1 MSDRYRGTIEFPAS
15 ALEIEEI
22 RKEVIK
28 EGVYFDH
35 DGPQAQFDNE
45 VQINDGV
52 FFLTVGAARYGQFE
66 LMETALKENG
76 IPFDRDSE
84 AFYDMTP
91 ERVIYRP
98 EKDGSPEQE
107 LTFQLMDDEPVVSVA
122 ALREIMYPSSL
133 SPGEILT
140 GGYALAALESYLNE
154 HFPAYPPLTDWV
166 KEG

>member
-45 VQINDGV
+45 VQINSGI
-52 FFLTVGAARYGQFE
+52 FFLTVGAARWGQFE
-66 LMETALKENG
+66 LMETTLKENG
-76 IPFDRDSE
+76 IPFDRESE
-84 AFYDMTP
+84 AFYNITP

-98 EKDGSPEQE
+98 EKDGSPEQD
-107 LTFQLMDDEPVVSVA
+107 LTFQLMDGEPVVNVA
-122 ALREIMYPSSL
+122 AIRELLNNDEAPASAIQ
-133 SPGEILT
+133 
-140 GGYALAALESYLNE
+140 AYLDE
-154 HFPAYPPLTDWV
+154 HFPAYPPLTNWV
-166 KEG
+166 KETVEF

>member
-15 ALEIEEI
+15 ALEIEEV
-22 RKEVIK
+22 RTAVIK

-45 VQINDGV
+45 VQINSGI
-52 FFLTVGAARYGQFE
+52 FFLTEPEARYGCFE
-66 LMETALKENG
+66 ALEEALKDSG

-84 AFYDMTP
+84 VFYDMTP

-98 EKDGSPEQE
+98 EKDSSPEQD
-107 LTFQLMDDEPVVSVA
+107 LTFQLMDGEPVVNVA
-122 ALREIMYPSSL
+122 AIRELLDNDGAPASAIQ
-133 SPGEILT
+133 
-140 GGYALAALESYLNE
+140 AYLDE
-154 HFPAYPPLTDWV
+154 HFPTYPPLTDWV